1 MSRTKKKTTLLY
13 FIVATFCFSLLA
25 GTALAAAPKT
35 MRVAGI
41 FSMNVPQ
48 VEGVERPFFNSFTEK
63 SGFDI
68 KVTYNPSD
76 VVNVQAADA
85 LRTLR
90 AGTFDIMSVQIGM
103 ASKDDPFLEGI
114 DLVGVSTNMQDLRS
128 AADAYREVFDQ
139 RLQQRFNVKALAI
152 WPFGPQV
159 FFFNKPI
166 TGISDFK
173 GLKIRSFTPSM
184 AALIQHFGGTPVTM
198 GFPDV
203 YTALQRG
210 VVDAGCTAPA
220 AGNGANWPEVT
231 SHQYP
236 LAVSGSMQGHFVN
249 LNYWNRFSKEDQ
261 DKIQAMFK
269 KMEDDLWE
277 VANRVNGNA
286 LLCNTG
292 SPECVEM
299 NKFAMTLVP
308 VSPEDTAK
316 VNAAVSEVVLPMWK
330 ETCNKI
336 YPECTAVWNDTV
348 GKARGFTIQ

>member
-1 MSRTKKKTTLLY
+1 MPSAKTNHILH
-13 FIVATFCFSLLA
+13 VALIAFCISLIP
-25 GTALAAAPKT
+25 AAASAADPKT

-48 VEGVERPFFNSFTEK
+48 VEGVERPFFGSFTEK
-63 SGFDI
+63 SGLDL

-90 AGTFDIMSVQIGM
+90 SGTFDIMSVQIGM

-114 DLVGVSTNMQDLRS
+114 DLVGVSTNMKDLRA
-128 AADAYREVFDQ
+128 AADAYREVFDK
-139 RLQQRFNVKALAI
+139 RLQQRFNAKVLAI
-152 WPFGPQV
+152 WPFGPQI

-166 TGISDFK
+166 TGVSDFK

-184 AALIQHFGGTPVTM
+184 AALLQHFGGTPVTM

-249 LNYWNRFSKEDQ
+249 LNYWNRFSKESQ
-261 DKIQAMFK
+261 AKIEAMFK
-269 KMEDDLWE
+269 QMEDDLWN
-277 VANRVNGNA
+277 VANTVSENA

-292 SPECVEM
+292 SPECKDM
-299 NKFAMTLVP
+299 NKFSMALVP
-308 VSPEDTAK
+308 VTDEDAAK
-316 VNAAVSEVVLPMWK
+316 VKEAVNNVVLPMWK

-336 YPECTAVWNDTV
+336 YPECTSVWNDTV
-348 GKARGFTIQ
+348 GKARGFTIN